1 MVSAA
6 LLADLGGYSMPESGK
21 RPWGSAN
28 VF

>member
-6 LLADLGGYSMPESGK
+6 LLAELGGYNMPESGK
-21 RPWGSAN
+21 RPRGSAN